1 MRMPVRRNWGFKSS
15 LRIERAAA
23 VRRQWF
29 EYSVGRHGA
38 PLTEAMARVN
48 RYGRRAAADG
58 GAAEGKGFDISP
70 PDMRLRGQFAGFF
83 LAAQFASIQSLPASQ

>member
-1 MRMPVRRNWGFKSS
+1 MPLRKDLGVKSG
-15 LRIERAAA
+15 LRVEGAAA

-38 PLTEAMARVN
+38 PLTEVMALVN